1 MNKATGDNSNLLKKI
16 RLTELTVAGV
26 CLLGQIIAMITIRP
40 SDGIGNPPAIEL
52 GLLAAFSLLSILLL
66 LTFKRDVRNR
76 DVDFYWLLFQVLAAG
91 TASMFGIFR
100 VSGILILT
108 AGAKAFLAL
117 DKARATKIVIISV
130 ILLMG
135 SAVSHFC
142 LVTAPP
148 PGMLHS
154 GTATPLSSKPDT
166 LISLVVET
174 IADTAVAIM
183 FAYLLLS
190 ERSARLKAEDLSDQL
205 EEMAK
210 AVERNRIAR
219 EIHDLLGHRL
229 VSLGIQLELAAKLFD
244 RDRGKALE
252 SIILAKEI
260 TDKSVADIRKTVSGL
275 VDQNFDF
282 DKELQALIAQ
292 IDSGESLATEIEIAQ
307 TAAGRLTGK
316 RAREAFRIIQ
326 ESLSN
331 ARKHS
336 GASLVKLTVQ
346 LEKNNFRITIYDNGR
361 GFAPEQVNDGFG
373 LQSMAERAATMGAS
387 LKVESRPQ
395 YGTEIILEFPA

>member
-1 MNKATGDNSNLLKKI
+1 
-16 RLTELTVAGV
+16 
-26 CLLGQIIAMITIRP
+26 
-40 SDGIGNPPAIEL
+40 
-52 GLLAAFSLLSILLL
+52 
-66 LTFKRDVRNR
+66 
-76 DVDFYWLLFQVLAAG
+76 
-91 TASMFGIFR
+91 
-100 VSGILILT
+100 
-108 AGAKAFLAL
+108 
-117 DKARATKIVIISV
+117 
-130 ILLMG
+130 
-135 SAVSHFC
+135 
-142 LVTAPP
+142 
-148 PGMLHS
+148 
-154 GTATPLSSKPDT
+154 
-166 LISLVVET
+166 
-174 IADTAVAIM
+174 
-183 FAYLLLS
+183 
-190 ERSARLKAEDLSDQL
+190 
-205 EEMAK
+205 MAK

-229 VSLGIQLELAAKLFD
+229 VSLGIQLELAGKLFD
-244 RDRGKALE
+244 RDRAKTLE

-292 IDSGESLATEIEIAQ
+292 IDSGESLATQIEIAQ

-326 ESLSN
+326 ESLNN

-346 LEKNNFRITIYDNGR
+346 LEKNNFRITINDNGR
-361 GFAPEQVNDGFG
+361 GFALEQVNDGFG

-395 YGTEIILEFPA
+395 HGTEIILEFPA